1 MLCNCT
7 NAYGRAA
14 RPNDYGR
21 AATGRRQTC
30 ERNAVPVPVLT
41 RHRQP
46 STPGRACTALYTDAT
61 SSCRG
66 VPLDLHLGRYVG
78 KLDCLVTGR
87 SLLRSMCGVA
97 SPHAPSLGCKSRHR
111 ACRHGHA
118 HDVPRRRPVTLTS
131 TTAAAVH
138 WPFCHSCGRNFR
150 GPGDETSTRLLR
162 KAEAHSAR
170 QVFATTV
177 TGE

>member
-1 MLCNCT
+1 VLCNRP

-30 ERNAVPVPVLT
+30 EPVPVLT

-78 KLDCLVTGR
+78 RLDCLVTGR

-97 SPHAPSLGCKSRHR
+97 SPQAPSLGCKSRHR

-118 HDVPRRRPVTLTS
+118 RSRC
-131 TTAAAVH
+131 AAAPPGH
-138 WPFCHSCGRNFR
+138 LDLHGSHGPLAIRPFLWKELPSRR
-150 GPGDETSTRLLR
+150 
-162 KAEAHSAR
+162 
-170 QVFATTV
+170 
-177 TGE
+177 